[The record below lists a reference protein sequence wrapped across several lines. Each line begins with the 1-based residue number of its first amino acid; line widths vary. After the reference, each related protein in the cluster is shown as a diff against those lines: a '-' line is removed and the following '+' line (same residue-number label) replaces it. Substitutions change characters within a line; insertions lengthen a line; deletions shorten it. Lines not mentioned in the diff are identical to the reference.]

1 MGGQNYFKNCTQFDF
16 SWCVVG
22 TIGKFIWESNQSA
35 LVGSFFSQS
44 LLIIGGLLNGLIS
57 VNLNNLNNP
66 QANYIRCSCFD
77 SG

>member
-1 MGGQNYFKNCTQFDF
+1 MGGQNYFKNCPQFDV

-22 TIGKFIWESNQSA
+22 TIGKFICESNQSA
-35 LVGSFFSQS
+35 LVGSFFGQS

-57 VNLNNLNNP
+57 VNLYYLNNP
-66 QANYIRCSCFD
+66 QVIHIRCSCFD